1 MRKLSHPI
9 ATFIVAVLV
18 VIGVGVGV
26 LAATMPLGHTTP
38 STIAGYPPFP
48 PSSPGS
54 FDSCIGRKPTGLTT
68 ARAAR
73 IIDRVSSLQ
82 RRLP

>member
-26 LAATMPLGHTTP
+26 LAATMPLGHT
-38 STIAGYPPFP
+38 TIAGYPPFP